1 MIGRRLLLVLALG
14 SGLLA
19 GALYLAGTQRGSVVV
34 AARDIDSLRPLVT
47 DDLTTRA
54 FPLEAVPEGA
64 IDDARLAIGRV
75 PRAAL
80 QRGQLILTTGL
91 TERVVAFTS
100 GLVAPRGTRAIALPA
115 GPVQALGGALVP
127 GARVDIIAVPAT
139 GRAPASRPV
148 ELLAV
153 AALVL
158 DVRSESGATLVP
170 TGTSRAGGATRER
183 IGSVVVAVPTVDE
196 LRIAERAT
204 SSTFVFVLAAS
215 DR

>member
-19 GALYLAGTQRGSVVV
+19 GSLYVAGTQRAAVVI
-34 AARDIDSLRPLVT
+34 AARDIDSLRPLVA

-54 FPLEAVPEGA
+54 FPLEAVPDGA
-64 IDDARLAIGRV
+64 LDDPRLAVGKV
-75 PRAAL
+75 PRSAL
-80 QRGQLILTTGL
+80 QRGQLILSNGL
-91 TERVVAFTS
+91 TDRVVAFTS
-100 GLVAPRGTRAIALPA
+100 GLLAPRGTRAIALPA

-127 GARVDIIAVPAT
+127 GARVDIVAVPAV

-158 DVRSESGATLVP
+158 DVRGESGAALIQ
-170 TGTSRAGGATRER
+170 TGTPRTSATRER
-183 IGSVVVAVPTVDE
+183 IGSVVVAVPAVDE

-215 DR
+215 ER